1 MTTKNMNNT
10 HHIPNQSISSQTDR
24 SNSPILVSPTSPPLV
39 ALSPSHSHSHPH
51 SIPVPVQGK
60 KSQKSA
66 KNKTNTKSRK
76 SHSRKSSSSST
87 VNSGTRFPP
96 YSTGG
101 ERQCTNCSEVDT
113 PQWRGTLCNACALW
127 KRSRGTDRPL
137 PLLFPVKRRSPTP
150 EEEEEDDRSEDG
162 GIDHSESSPT
172 IVGVNVQRRFWVDER
187 KDRSTSENPLG
198 GQLPVKGRDRSET
211 LVRPRPR
218 LGMGIVR
225 GCPPGRGVVHGHGR
239 TMSYQP
245 VINHQRQSSHPF
257 PTLNLSIIPPDSTT
271 NVPQTGRIQGVH
283 STPVSPTHPHD
294 DGLPFSNN
302 NNGQQAG
309 LGVGLQSP
317 IAALMSQVRPEDK
330 HKRRNSIP
338 SIGVGFRSISLPGNR
353 SGSHQEMEEV
363 RSPYL
368 PYSLDKK
375 GPHQSRLKAI
385 LSHMEKQQ
393 FTAEQNE
400 LENENE
406 NESILG
412 LGVSKDEFMR
422 NAGWLYDVLERS
434 GRLLFQGRTQS
445 QGQGVITLSEDQ
457 MDLDDSDRDDSSSSS
472 SRTHVEEEDYGG
484 LDILGE
490 LAEEELES
498 QRKIEDKILV

>member
-1 MTTKNMNNT
+1 MITTINNNTNT

-24 SNSPILVSPTSPPLV
+24 SSSPILVSPTSPPLV
-39 ALSPSHSHSHPH
+39 ALSPSHSHTQ
-51 SIPVPVQGK
+51 PVPVPG
-60 KSQKSA
+60 KSQKSVKN
-66 KNKTNTKSRK
+66 KNKTNTKPRK

-150 EEEEEDDRSEDG
+150 EEEEEKDDDRSDDG
-162 GIDHSESSPT
+162 GIDHRESSPT

-187 KDRSTSENPLG
+187 RHRSTSENTLG
-198 GQLPVKGRDRSET
+198 GQLPIRGRDRSET
-211 LVRPRPR
+211 VIRPRPR

-245 VINHQRQSSHPF
+245 VIHHQRQLSHPF
-257 PTLNLSIIPPDSTT
+257 PTLNLSIIPPSS
-271 NVPQTGRIQGVH
+271 NNNGPQTGRIQGVH
-283 STPVSPTHPHD
+283 STPVSPTHAKD
-294 DGLPFSNN
+294 DGLPPSNSN
-302 NNGQQAG
+302 DGQQAEF
-309 LGVGLQSP
+309 GVGLQSR
-317 IAALMSQVRPEDK
+317 IAALMSQVKVEDK
-330 HKRRNSIP
+330 PKRRNSIP
-338 SIGVGFRSISLPGNR
+338 SIGVAFRSTSLPGDHP
-353 SGSHQEMEEV
+353 GSHQEIEEV

-375 GPHQSRLKAI
+375 GHGANQSRLKAI
-385 LSHMEKQQ
+385 LSRMENQQ
-393 FTAEQNE
+393 FTVEQDQS
-400 LENENE
+400 ENQNE

-412 LGVSKDEFMR
+412 LGISKDEFMR
-422 NAGWLYDVLERS
+422 NAGWLYDVLES
-434 GRLLFQGRTQS
+434 TSRLLRQS
-445 QGQGVITLSEDQ
+445 QGQGATTSSADQ
-457 MDLDDSDRDDSSSSS
+457 MDVDDDSSSSS
-472 SRTHVEEEDYGG
+472 CSRRVEEEDHGG

-490 LAEEELES
+490 LAEEEL
-498 QRKIEDKILV
+498 QKKNR